1 MDQSKNHVNGEWT
14 KSIVFRQKYK
24 IKIIYETKRI
34 NMKMIKEIGGTVK
47 LM

>member
-14 KSIVFRQKYK
+14 KSIVFWQK
-24 IKIIYETKRI
+24 KIIYETKRI